1 MKHELKIVVNQL
13 ERMSGWQQLT
23 PDQQKE
29 VRREDD
35 ALINAAQKFGFLK
48 IEIGRHF
55 YNIASA
61 MKSRGMFDQYIAY
74 RGLDRRS
81 VYRYKLSFG
90 KLKEVMPPSMIQR
103 AADMGINIYGFS
115 SDAPLGEYG
124 KAIKRLPPPQ
134 TEDPKKQEQYLLKL
148 REEVRAD
155 RRQRVSGESIEKNY
169 DELVKEMFRLCRPRL
184 QRLEKKERPAALKE
198 LFGYLLASVGGKSA
212 ITVEPQTVPKGFI
225 VPRGRPRKQVEHPSL
240 AAA

>member
-61 MKSRGMFDQYIAY
+61 MKSRGMFDQYITY

-81 VYRYKLSFG
+81 VYRYKLSYG
-90 KLKEVMPPSMIQR
+90 KLKEEMPPSMIDM
-103 AADMGINIYGFS
+103 AAKMGINIYGFS
-115 SDAPLGEYG
+115 SEAPLGEYG

-134 TEDPKKQEQYLLKL
+134 TEDPKKQEAYLLKL

-155 RRQRVSGESIEKNY
+155 RRDRVSGLVEKNY
-169 DELVKEMFRLCRPRL
+169 DELVKEMFRLNRPRL

-198 LFGYLLASVGGKSA
+198 LFGYLLSSVGGKSA
-212 ITVEPQTVPKGFI
+212 ITVEPKPVPKGFI
-225 VPRGRPRKQVEHPSL
+225 VPRGRPRKQVEHPNL